1 MENERLAYQSNETE
15 IKKDI
20 FNFMLNDFLCSKS
33 NDKHVKSLISGR
45 NLYFF
50 KGYLPTNNK
59 QIYSFG
65 ITDNYFGEGYKLIT
79 TIDDDKVFFDL
90 KTKSILKTN
99 SIEKH
104 PDMFSK
110 EFLNFVL
117 NKLVPEK
124 KFRIKNCVSEWC
136 QSSDNFIQFQ
146 NLRNSGVRVV
156 DAIKSTWTAKAL
168 NDFGY
173 SEILDYKILKN
184 KISIPGSGKVM
195 TVLYGKPQIK

>member
-1 MENERLAYQSNETE
+1 MT
-15 IKKDI
+15 IK
-20 FNFMLNDFLCSKS
+20 F
-33 NDKHVKSLISGR
+33 
-45 NLYFF
+45 
-50 KGYLPTNNK
+50 
-59 QIYSFG
+59 
-65 ITDNYFGEGYKLIT
+65 
-79 TIDDDKVFFDL
+79 FFDL

-195 TVLYGKPQIK
+195 TVLYGKPQTK